1 MANLRIS
8 QLTPGNPAQSGD
20 VIPIE
25 RSDVNFSITAGS
37 IAALAPGGTV
47 TSVGF
52 EGDGVLLSSTVSGPV
67 TGSGILSATLLTQSA
82 NLILAGPATGSAA
95 TPTFR
100 SLVLADLPSIPWSS
114 LANPTGNLSL
124 SMGTDTT
131 TFNQTASTVW
141 LWANTTTGTGSTTNA
156 SPVLELAA
164 NYYTGSTSAVDT
176 WTIGT
181 TLSAGTN
188 GQSLLVLGHSGSTGA
203 GAASYA
209 TPVGVSI
216 PSARL
221 DFASSQNVIFSST
234 SNGTFYNFLSQNSGG
249 LKITTSP
256 SGNPGIVEYTS
267 PNQGY
272 GHVFAGN
279 WVGQAG
285 GDVVAIGNLSSFTG
299 TTGNFV
305 GLDVGA
311 NANATLTYAPTS
323 TSSANFYGIKIAPT
337 INVGSLVS
345 WTGSSTM
352 LLVNPTLTATGSGTP
367 VINLMD
373 LQVGGV
379 SRFTVDQHG
388 HINNGTADMQGSVS
402 SAPAGIVATN
412 VVVAVGAAT
421 AAFTVSST
429 EGFTVGDTV
438 TASASGWNAGSGIAS
453 STATVTSVTNT
464 TTMVLTRVSGGPW
477 VAGTY
482 TAQTGT
488 LAQTGGT
495 SVSVIYATP
504 YTSTPSVVVTPTSN
518 AGAFYISASS
528 TTGFTITY
536 ASSGTQTFSYHVM
549 GNPS

>member
-20 VIPIE
+20 LLPIA
-25 RSDVNFSITAGS
+25 RSDVTFSITAGS
-37 IAALAPGGTV
+37 IAALAPAGV

-52 EGDGVLLSSTVSGPV
+52 EGDGTVLSSTESGPV
-67 TGSGILSATLLTQSA
+67 TGSGIFSATLLTQGA
-82 NLILAGPATGSAA
+82 NLILAGPTTGSAA

-114 LANPTGNLSL
+114 LANPTGNLAR

-131 TFNQTASTVW
+131 TFNQQSNTPW

-164 NYYTGSTSAVDT
+164 NYYTGSTSAADT

-203 GAASYA
+203 GAASSA
-209 TPVGVSI
+209 IPIGVSI
-216 PSARL
+216 PSAAL
-221 DFASSQNVIFSST
+221 EFASSQTVTFSSK
-234 SNGTFYNFLSQNSGG
+234 SNGITYQFMSQNSGG
-249 LKITTSP
+249 LKITANP
-256 SGNPGIVEYTS
+256 SGNPGVVSYQS
-267 PNQGY
+267 NNQGY
-272 GHVFAGN
+272 GHVFVGN
-279 WVGQAG
+279 WTGQAG
-285 GDVVAIGNLSSFTG
+285 GDVVAIGNVSSFTG

-311 NANATLTYAPTS
+311 NTHYTLTYAPTS
-323 TSSANFYGIKIAPT
+323 TSSANFYGINIAPT
-337 INVGSLVS
+337 INVGSAVS

-373 LQVGGV
+373 LQVGGA

-388 HINNGTADMQGSVS
+388 HINNSTADVSGSVS
-402 SAPAGIVATN
+402 SAPTGIVATN
-412 VVVAVGAAT
+412 VVVAAGAAT
-421 AAFTVSST
+421 ATFTVSST

-438 TASASGWNAGSGIAS
+438 NLSASGWTAGSGLAS
-453 STATVTSVTNT
+453 TVATVASVTST
-464 TTMVLTRVSGGPW
+464 TVLVLTYVSGGPW

-495 SVSVIYATP
+495 SVSVKYAVA

-536 ASSGTQTFSYHVM
+536 ASSGTQTFNYHVM

>member
-37 IAALAPGGTV
+37 IAALAPAGV

-52 EGDGVLLSSTVSGPV
+52 EGDGTVLSSTVSGPV

-203 GAASYA
+203 GAASTA
-209 TPVGVSI
+209 IPVGVSI

-221 DFASSQNVIFSST
+221 DFASSPNVIFSST
-234 SNGTFYNFLSQNSGG
+234 NNGTSYYFLSQNSGG

-256 SGNPGIVEYTS
+256 SGNPGIVEYAS
-267 PNQGY
+267 LNQGY

-285 GDVVAIGNLSSFTG
+285 GDVVAIGNISSFTG

-337 INVGSLVS
+337 INVGSSVS

>member
-1 MANLRIS
+1 MANLKIS

-37 IAALAPGGTV
+37 IAALAPAGV

-52 EGDGVLLSSTVSGPV
+52 EGDGTVLSSTESGPV

-203 GAASYA
+203 GAASTA

-221 DFASSQNVIFSST
+221 DFASSPNVIFSST
-234 SNGTFYNFLSQNSGG
+234 NNGTSYYFLSQNSGG

-267 PNQGY
+267 INQGY

-337 INVGSLVS
+337 INVGSSVS